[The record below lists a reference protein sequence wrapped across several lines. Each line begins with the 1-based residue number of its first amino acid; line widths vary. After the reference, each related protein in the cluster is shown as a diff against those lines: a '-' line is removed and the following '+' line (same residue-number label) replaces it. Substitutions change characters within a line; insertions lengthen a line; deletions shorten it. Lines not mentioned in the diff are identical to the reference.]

1 MARVYP
7 VRVGNTEGDRT
18 ENRALFTL
26 LSDRTQGYKFLCKD
40 REVRFPLSSSFV
52 TETLTDD
59 IRDGVDGSR
68 TSCFLR
74 AGRNSSFLADHP

>member
-26 LSDRTQGYKFLCKD
+26 LCDRTQGYKFLCKD
-40 REVRFPLSSSFV
+40 MEVRSFLFPSQATKFLIKN
-52 TETLTDD
+52 
-59 IRDGVDGSR
+59 IRDGVGGSPM
-68 TSCFLR
+68 SCFPR
-74 AGRNSSFLADHP
+74 AGQNFSFLADLL